1 MNENDFCLGL
11 GLSSDGENINLKD
24 EIGNSTCVKYICKG
38 TKDLNLIYKFL
49 MRKHNKKIP
58 SSPFCSLYIL
68 AGICE
73 ILFPK
78 RSGRVFPIIFKIVD
92 NLSSLGNYCWGSLVY
107 RYLLRSL
114 CKASNALKKGKGTR
128 NIYVDGCIYMFQIN
142 IFFRY
147 GFVSIS
153 FPPEGPIEKFPRILH
168 WMNKNVGDN
177 FIKQVHDDVYVGASS
192 NDKKDEKHYRPTP
205 KKKDDQPTP
214 IKIQKRKC
222 RESFM
227 RALED
232 QKYLIKEL
240 KRRVVVLE
248 AQLAEEKARR
258 RNKDDGGQSMPRA
271 EPSMNSGFVFPSGMY
286 TNESPMKTYVRV
298 GSQRRY
304 KGRVLRT
311 LYTRNGVLRI
321 KNE

>member
-128 NIYVDGCIYMFQIN
+128 NIYVDGCIYMFQVWFCEHFIPPRRSN
-142 IFFRY
+142 RE
-147 GFVSIS
+147 IS
-153 FPPEGPIEKFPRILH
+153 
-168 WMNKNVGDN
+168 
-177 FIKQVHDDVYVGASS
+177 
-192 NDKKDEKHYRPTP
+192 
-205 KKKDDQPTP
+205 
-214 IKIQKRKC
+214 
-222 RESFM
+222 
-227 RALED
+227 
-232 QKYLIKEL
+232 
-240 KRRVVVLE
+240 
-248 AQLAEEKARR
+248 
-258 RNKDDGGQSMPRA
+258 
-271 EPSMNSGFVFPSGMY
+271 
-286 TNESPMKTYVRV
+286 
-298 GSQRRY
+298 
-304 KGRVLRT
+304 
-311 LYTRNGVLRI
+311 
-321 KNE
+321 

>member
-1 MNENDFCLGL
+1 MKFQFSQ
-11 GLSSDGENINLKD
+11 LSLWNINITCQILSLVITLNKFSLPGIVAD
-24 EIGNSTCVKYICKG
+24 NESGRLEGNYRFQNKFC
-38 TKDLNLIYKFL
+38 NIYHQF
-49 MRKHNKKIP
+49 HSFWF
-58 SSPFCSLYIL
+58 SSPCLPFGSFVLS
-68 AGICE
+68 
-73 ILFPK
+73 P
-78 RSGRVFPIIFKIVD
+78 
-92 NLSSLGNYCWGSLVY
+92 LSSLRFGVAGDAFPFGVSSSLVIV
-107 RYLLRSL
+107 
-114 CKASNALKKGKGTR
+114 LK
-128 NIYVDGCIYMFQIN
+128 
-142 IFFRY
+142 
-147 GFVSIS
+147 
-153 FPPEGPIEKFPRILH
+153 
-168 WMNKNVGDN
+168 
-177 FIKQVHDDVYVGASS
+177 VHDDVYVGASS